1 MSMDDYGG
9 AHPYGVAKGGKGHVI
24 FYCYYTRKYIFF
36 RKLMASTNWIY
47 FPANAINR
55 SYVQGIPSHR
65 AGRIDYLLGPILI
78 RTSMRYLKTSFFL
91 DYEQFLLFFRFGK
104 GSARAPSVERRSRET
119 RETRAARKSWILDSA
134 SFVTGTWIL
143 DSNRNRDSRFLGL
156 NSGFQSLGFR
166 IWRAKISV
174 FRNLDCLKGG
184 DFSN

>member
-36 RKLMASTNWIY
+36 RKLIASTNWIY
-47 FPANAINR
+47 FPVNTMKR
-55 SYVQGIPSHR
+55 SYVQGTPRHR
-65 AGRIDYLLGPILI
+65 TGRIDYLLGPILI
-78 RTSMRYLKTSFFL
+78 SWTSMWYLKTPFFL
-91 DYEQFLLFFRFGK
+91 DYAQFLFFFRFSK

-119 RETRAARKSWILDSA
+119 RETRAARKSWILDS
-134 SFVTGTWIL
+134 
-143 DSNRNRDSRFLGL
+143 NRNRDSRFLEL